1 MGAGE
6 QHVLAVDTDDAQQQR
21 ENGRQDQTAVLEG
34 LAQGQHPRTDVALE
48 YVNDRLKVP
57 AST

>member
-6 QHVLAVDTDDAQQQR
+6 QHVLAVDTDDAQEQR
-21 ENGRQDQTAVLEG
+21 KNRRQDQTAVLEG
-34 LAQGQHPRTDVALE
+34 LAQGQHPRTYVALE

>member
-6 QHVLAVDTDDAQQQR
+6 QHVLAVNTDDTQEQR

-34 LAQGQHPRTDVALE
+34 LAQGQHPRTYVALE